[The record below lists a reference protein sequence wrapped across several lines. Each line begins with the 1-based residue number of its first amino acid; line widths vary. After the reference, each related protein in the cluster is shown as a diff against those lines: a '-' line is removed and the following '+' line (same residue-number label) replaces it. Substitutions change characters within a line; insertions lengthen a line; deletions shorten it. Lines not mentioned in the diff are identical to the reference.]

1 MSDAHSEAIAPGLGA
16 GHGGTVSHVVP
27 MKVLIAVWAALL
39 ALTVVTVAVV
49 KVDLGSLNLWI
60 AMGIATLK
68 AALVVLYFMHMRYD
82 RPFNAIIFV
91 TALLFVM
98 LFVSIA
104 MLDTRAYE
112 PDVVPGY
119 APGMPK

>member
-1 MSDAHSEAIAPGLGA
+1 MSVSHETLVPGPPA
-16 GHGGTVSHVVP
+16 GHATVSHVVP
-27 MKVLIAVWAALL
+27 MKVLVAVWAALMV
-39 ALTVVTVAVV
+39 LTVVTVAVV

-68 AALVVLYFMHMRYD
+68 GSIVVLYFMHMRYD
-82 RPFNAIIFV
+82 RPFNAIVFV

-104 MLDTRAYE
+104 LIDTKAYE
-112 PDVVPGY
+112 PEMVPGY
-119 APGMPK
+119 APGMKK